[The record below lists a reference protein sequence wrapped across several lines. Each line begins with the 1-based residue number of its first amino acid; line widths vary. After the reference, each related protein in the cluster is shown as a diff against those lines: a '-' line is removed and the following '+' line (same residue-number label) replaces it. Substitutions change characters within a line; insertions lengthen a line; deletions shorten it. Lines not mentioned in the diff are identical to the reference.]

1 MDKEVNRRKS
11 GARKG
16 FRVQIPIPALIIMK
30 TPKILSRE
38 TKFKGQWLEVIGEK
52 VQLSNG
58 KIVEWETPVSNDV
71 VFIVALDDKNNIY
84 LSEEWRVAWEKDILT
99 VPAGGV
105 NNNVTEEERI
115 QQARN
120 ELREEVGFDC
130 KKIEKIGTFL
140 ASARTRRK
148 YHLYLAKDLFE
159 SPKDKDPDEI
169 IKVVKMPFSKAL
181 DLFLSGKRETT
192 NCTMLSLL
200 LARDKLGLK

>member
-1 MDKEVNRRKS
+1 MT
-11 GARKG
+11 
-16 FRVQIPIPALIIMK
+16 

-38 TKFKGQWLEVIGEK
+38 TKFKGKWLEVIGEK
-52 VQLSNG
+52 IQLSNG
-58 KIVEWETPVSNDV
+58 KIVEWETPISHDV
-71 VFIVALDDKNNIY
+71 VAIVVLDDKNNIY
-84 LSEEWRVAWEKDILT
+84 LSEEWRSAWEKDILT

-105 NNNVTEEERI
+105 DDNATEEGRI

-120 ELREEVGFDC
+120 ELREEIGLDC
-130 KKIEKIGTFL
+130 KKIEKIGIFL

-148 YHLYLAKDLFE
+148 YHLYLTKDLFE

-169 IKVVKMPFSKAL
+169 VNVVKMPFSKAL

-200 LARDKLGLK
+200 LTRDKLRLK